1 MEMLQEKT
9 IWAFWHTGADSLSPF
24 LQVCMNSWQLKHC
37 EWNFVLLD
45 LDNIWCYL
53 QRDELPST
61 FQDIKRASL
70 QSDVIRLAVLA
81 KFGGVYVDVSSLA
94 LEPVADIAW
103 ERVCEGS
110 CLVGFR
116 APDLI
121 SDFVSSWF
129 LSAKAQEPILVEWS
143 RQFNRLMERFT
154 DDCNIHKDA
163 FFDGLDLNEY
173 LCLGHLAS
181 TTNPP
186 TLWVDHLVVNVVL
199 KAVLDR
205 NEELRMRLWS
215 SACLIAEGD
224 LQRSPISRS
233 AAQQHVISKG
243 TYFHD
248 TSRISMSSN
257 LLLQDP
263 DFTTRLVNLPMVQ
276 FFNSGSP
283 FAGLGMDELLRSPC
297 VLSCLVRK
305 SLGLLVDHS
314 RQATQWPSVPNLQ
327 NLPLVRRN
335 CPPFTWEPEGKFQK
349 PADLD
354 AASVAIATIAT
365 DKFYA
370 VGAAGLA
377 RSIKQKSG
385 MQDGTRLICIV
396 PRSID
401 SESSQ
406 LLAAEGWEVLM
417 AESFD
422 PQEFPQ
428 LFQELE
434 NPNYQYCYL
443 KLHLWDLQQ
452 HCGRLQRV
460 LYIDSDAL
468 VVGDLQKV
476 LYAAETEPPNGGV
489 SMAPDYD
496 WRTGLSLR
504 CNEVAS
510 MKKVSTAMSLDST
523 VAETL
528 GIPKSKVLSA
538 ESSEGAEGQLMRSK
552 SSYGKSVAASAFKPD
567 TYCNAGVLLL
577 RPSVQV
583 YKTLMGS

>member
-1 MEMLQEKT
+1 
-9 IWAFWHTGADSLSPF
+9 
-24 LQVCMNSWQLKHC
+24 
-37 EWNFVLLD
+37 
-45 LDNIWCYL
+45 
-53 QRDELPST
+53 
-61 FQDIKRASL
+61 
-70 QSDVIRLAVLA
+70 
-81 KFGGVYVDVSSLA
+81 
-94 LEPVADIAW
+94 
-103 ERVCEGS
+103 
-110 CLVGFR
+110 
-116 APDLI
+116 
-121 SDFVSSWF
+121 
-129 LSAKAQEPILVEWS
+129 
-143 RQFNRLMERFT
+143 
-154 DDCNIHKDA
+154 
-163 FFDGLDLNEY
+163 
-173 LCLGHLAS
+173 
-181 TTNPP
+181 
-186 TLWVDHLVVNVVL
+186 
-199 KAVLDR
+199 
-205 NEELRMRLWS
+205 
-215 SACLIAEGD
+215 
-224 LQRSPISRS
+224 
-233 AAQQHVISKG
+233 
-243 TYFHD
+243 
-248 TSRISMSSN
+248 MSSN

-263 DFTTRLVNLPMVQ
+263 DFTTRLINLPMVQ

-434 NPNYQYCYL
+434 NPNYQYCCL

-476 LYAAETEPPNGGV
+476 LYAAETDPPNGGV

-538 ESSEGAEGQLMRSK
+538 ESSEGAEGQLMLSK
-552 SSYGKSVAASAFKPD
+552 SSYGKSVVASAFKPD

-583 YKTLMGS
+583 YKTLMDVLRTFQHQGLAEQDLLHEVFTVRGLTKVMEEAYNAQKWISVCAPDLWASYDLKIIHYNNKKPWSLSEQSVKKCFDAENERCAALVELWHDIFGSL